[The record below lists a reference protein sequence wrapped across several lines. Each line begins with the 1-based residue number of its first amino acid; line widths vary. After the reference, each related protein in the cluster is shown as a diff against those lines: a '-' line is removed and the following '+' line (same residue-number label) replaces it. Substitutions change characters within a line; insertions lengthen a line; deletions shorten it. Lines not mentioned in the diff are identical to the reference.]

1 MKINILRFLLEHVRW
16 LKYLYI
22 HLPYPYDGS
31 TGPSASFGG
40 RLAQGQAHTKREG
53 ALSPLIM
60 VVEGG
65 FNRFN

>member
-1 MKINILRFLLEHVRW
+1 MMGALVLQPVLVGDFL
-16 LKYLYI
+16 
-22 HLPYPYDGS
+22 
-31 TGPSASFGG
+31 
-40 RLAQGQAHTKREG
+40 QGQAHTKREG